1 MRMTRLIA
9 GLSTLALSVGLTAP
23 TYAAADGD
31 TYPNRSI
38 RLLIGFP
45 PGQAIDGVA
54 RFYAAKLGEK
64 LGQSVIVENRAGAAG
79 IIAHEA
85 VKNAD
90 KDGYTLLMTSG
101 ATLAINPALY
111 KNLSY
116 DAVKDFT
123 PIILTNTTPMFLATA
138 ADVPV
143 KTYAEMQEY
152 VKARPK
158 ELAYGSGGSGLT
170 QHIAMEMLKERTGMD
185 LLHVPYKGSPA
196 MVTDLIGG
204 RVQFA
209 FDTSTSILPHATGK
223 RVRLLGVTSL
233 ERSPAAPDVP
243 TLHEQGVENFEAL
256 TWAAIVG
263 PAGIP
268 DAAVTRINTAMNEVL
283 ADPATATFLKSVGAT
298 PSGGTPAEFAAFRD
312 KELEMWG
319 KAVKASGARVD

>member
-1 MRMTRLIA
+1 MRISRIVA
-9 GLSTLALSVGLTAP
+9 GLSSLALGLAAITP
-23 TYAAADGD
+23 IYAAAPASD
-31 TYPNRSI
+31 YPNRSI

-64 LGQSVIVENRAGAAG
+64 LGQSVVVENRAGAAG

-116 DAVKDFT
+116 DPVKDFT
-123 PIILTNTTPMFLATA
+123 PVILTNTTPMFLATA
-138 ADVPV
+138 AEVPV
-143 KTYAEMQEY
+143 NTYAEMQAY

-158 ELAYGSGGSGLT
+158 QLAYGSGGSGLT
-170 QHIAMEMLKERTGMD
+170 QHIAMEMLKANTGMD

-209 FDTSTSILPHATGK
+209 FDTSTSILPHAGNG

-243 TLHEQGVENFEAL
+243 TLDEQGVKGFEAL

-263 PAGIP
+263 PAGMP
-268 DAAVTRINTAMNEVL
+268 EVAVQKVNAAMNDVL
-283 ADPATATFLKSVGAT
+283 KDPATATYLKSIGAT
-298 PSGGTPAEFAAFRD
+298 PSGGTPEAFAQFRD
-312 KELEMWG
+312 KEIATWG
-319 KAVKASGARVD
+319 AAVKASGASVD

>member
-1 MRMTRLIA
+1 MRISRIIA
-9 GLSTLALSVGLTAP
+9 GVSSLALTLGAATS
-23 TYAAADGD
+23 TYATESAEN
-31 TYPNRSI
+31 YPNRSI

-64 LGQSVIVENRAGAAG
+64 LGQSVVVENRAGAAG

-111 KNLSY
+111 KTLSY
-116 DAVKDFT
+116 DPVQDFT
-123 PIILTNTTPMFLATA
+123 PIVLTNTTPMFLATA
-138 ADVPV
+138 AEVPV
-143 KTYAEMQEY
+143 KSYAEMQAY
-152 VKARPK
+152 VKDRPA

-170 QHIAMEMLKERTGMD
+170 QHIAMEMLKSNTGMD

-204 RVQFA
+204 RVHFA
-209 FDTSTSILPHATGK
+209 FDTSTSILPHSSSG

-233 ERSPAAPDVP
+233 ERSPVAPDVP
-243 TLHEQGVENFEAL
+243 TLDEQGVEGFEAL
-256 TWAAIVG
+256 TWAAIIG
-263 PAGIP
+263 PAGMP
-268 DAAVTRINTAMNEVL
+268 EAAVKKVNTAMNEVL
-283 ADPATATFLKSVGAT
+283 EDPATAQYLKSVGAT
-298 PSGGTPAEFAAFRD
+298 PSGGTPAEFAQFRD
-312 KELEMWG
+312 KEIAMWG
-319 KAVKASGARVD
+319 AAVKASGASVD